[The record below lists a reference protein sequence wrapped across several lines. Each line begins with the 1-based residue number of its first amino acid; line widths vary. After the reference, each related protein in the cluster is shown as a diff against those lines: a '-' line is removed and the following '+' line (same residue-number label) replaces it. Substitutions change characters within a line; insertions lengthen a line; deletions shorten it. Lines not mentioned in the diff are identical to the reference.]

1 MKLREKKVATLAF
14 EKVKNVGL
22 KLFKMNKLLKKWMIG
37 VYHVLA
43 LEERFNFKGSRML
56 LFKIHE

>member
-1 MKLREKKVATLAF
+1 MATLAF